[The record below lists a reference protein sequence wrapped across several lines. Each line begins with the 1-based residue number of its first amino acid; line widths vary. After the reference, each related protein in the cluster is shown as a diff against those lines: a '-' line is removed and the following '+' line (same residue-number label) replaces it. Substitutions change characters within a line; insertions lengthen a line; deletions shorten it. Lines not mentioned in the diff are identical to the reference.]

1 MSKWYQGTWNTE
13 NKNAW
18 NEDWQEE
25 PEEEY
30 EGSAQMEDWL
40 DDKDAGTWSTAILLA
55 QIEHYY
61 GKFQG
66 NGSGLTGLKVP
77 QELPAKS
84 QASGQYTKENWT
96 WQPKEIER
104 EEGKFEGAAWAAH
117 NLCEDNSYPC
127 YTCGTKFPTA
137 SCLANMEGP
146 DFKTFHKRATAS
158 DTLDQWTCRL
168 NAVKA
173 RCAAAWARLP
183 MWIAQQKEKNCE
195 KVGVN
200 GFPNDPQHEYVTICF
215 NEEDEWFIK
224 ETKPKPPVGPPPPHL
239 LAQVSQQKTPQKD
252 NTSACT
258 EVITVDTSTTTPP
271 WKKRRAH
278 DDWTP
283 PWRKRENWHSWKC
296 EAWRYEC

>member
-40 DDKDAGTWSTAILLA
+40 DDKDAGTRSTAILLA

-117 NLCEDNSYPC
+117 NLCEDNSYQC

-168 NAVKA
+168 NAEEA
-173 RCAAAWARLP
+173 PCAAAWARLP
-183 MWIAQQKEKNCE
+183 MWIAQQVEKQFVRKSMSTDSPMIRNLNMSQFVSTKRTSGSSRKQNQTLQLDHHRLTCLHRCHNR
-195 KVGVN
+195 KHRRKTTL
-200 GFPNDPQHEYVTICF
+200 QHV
-215 NEEDEWFIK
+215 
-224 ETKPKPPVGPPPPHL
+224 P
-239 LAQVSQQKTPQKD
+239 
-252 NTSACT
+252 
-258 EVITVDTSTTTPP
+258 
-271 WKKRRAH
+271 R
-278 DDWTP
+278 
-283 PWRKRENWHSWKC
+283 
-296 EAWRYEC
+296 